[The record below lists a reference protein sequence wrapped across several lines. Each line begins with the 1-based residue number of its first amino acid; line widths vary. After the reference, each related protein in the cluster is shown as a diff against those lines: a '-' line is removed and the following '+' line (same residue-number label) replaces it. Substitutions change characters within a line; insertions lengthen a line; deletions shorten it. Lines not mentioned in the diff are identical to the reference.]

1 MNLFLFIL
9 IMGIFLLTV
18 YQDMKF
24 RTIHW
29 LIIPLLFILGSVY
42 RYPFEWTDILY
53 NTVFIGVLL
62 FSMVLYVSLKNRQ
75 FINVTKNYFGWGD
88 ILFLFAITPYFE
100 LREFMLVVIVGTVFT
115 LILSLL
121 FTALKKP
128 LKTIP
133 FAGFFSLFL
142 MLYMVV
148 NYIDNT
154 FNLGT
159 LYRG

>member
-1 MNLFLFIL
+1 MTFSLL
-9 IMGIFLLTV
+9 IVIMAVLLLTV
-18 YQDMKF
+18 YQDAKF

-29 LIIPLLFILGSVY
+29 LIIPLLFALGCLY
-42 RYPFEWTDILY
+42 RYPFDFRDIVY
-53 NTVFIGVLL
+53 NTLFIGVLL
-62 FSMVLYVSLKNRQ
+62 GSMVAYVSLKNRR
-75 FINVTKNYFGWGD
+75 FINLTKNYFGWGD

-100 LREFMLVVIVGTVFT
+100 LREFMSVVIVGTIFT

-142 MLYMVV
+142 MLYLVV

-154 FNLGT
+154 LNLGI